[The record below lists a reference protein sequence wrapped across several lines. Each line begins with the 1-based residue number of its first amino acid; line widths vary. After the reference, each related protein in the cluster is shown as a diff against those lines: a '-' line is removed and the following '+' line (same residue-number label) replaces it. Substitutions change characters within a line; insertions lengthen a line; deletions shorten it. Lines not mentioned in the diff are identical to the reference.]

1 MFGFK
6 SKKDKRIEELE
17 RQLQATYMKS
27 PKVLTIE
34 RDIVVL
40 GANIAIEPGMPV
52 EYAKEMLARKMVEE
66 VKQFMTFDLEDETGN
81 SGHPLFS
88 ICDSV
93 GESRPVVLETTVHNE
108 LTTGRITAWRPL
120 PEPYKEDKKLS

>member
-27 PKVLTIE
+27 HKVLTID

-40 GANIAIEPGMPV
+40 GANIAIEPGMTA

-66 VKQFMTFDLEDETGN
+66 VKQFMTFDLEDDN
-81 SGHPLFS
+81 DRAVPYPILHSYLK
-88 ICDSV
+88 
-93 GESRPVVLETTVHNE
+93 VVAT
-108 LTTGRITAWRPL
+108 
-120 PEPYKEDKKLS
+120 K

>member
-1 MFGFK
+1 MFDFK

-40 GANIAIEPGMPV
+40 G
-52 EYAKEMLARKMVEE
+52 
-66 VKQFMTFDLEDETGN
+66 D
-81 SGHPLFS
+81 
-88 ICDSV
+88 
-93 GESRPVVLETTVHNE
+93 
-108 LTTGRITAWRPL
+108 
-120 PEPYKEDKKLS
+120 

>member
-52 EYAKEMLARKMVEE
+52 EYAKEKLARKMVED
-66 VKQFMTFDLEDETGN
+66 VKQFMTFDLEDN
-81 SGHPLFS
+81 N
-88 ICDSV
+88 DRSV
-93 GESRPVVLETTVHNE
+93 PYPILHSYLKVVAT
-108 LTTGRITAWRPL
+108 
-120 PEPYKEDKKLS
+120 K

>member
-17 RQLQATYMKS
+17 RQLQATYMES

-40 GANIAIEPGMPV
+40 GANIAIAVLGV
-52 EYAKEMLARKMVEE
+52 GGVGGYVVEMLARKMVEE
-66 VKQFMTFDLEDETGN
+66 VKQFMTFDLEDDTDRAVPYPILH
-81 SGHPLFS
+81 SYLK
-88 ICDSV
+88 
-93 GESRPVVLETTVHNE
+93 VLAT
-108 LTTGRITAWRPL
+108 
-120 PEPYKEDKKLS
+120 K

>member
-27 PKVLTIE
+27 PKVVAID

-40 GANIAIEPGMPV
+40 GANTAIEPGMPV

-66 VKQFMTFDLEDETGN
+66 VKQFMTFDLEDDNDRATPYPILH
-81 SGHPLFS
+81 SYLK
-88 ICDSV
+88 
-93 GESRPVVLETTVHNE
+93 VVAT
-108 LTTGRITAWRPL
+108 
-120 PEPYKEDKKLS
+120 K

>member
-6 SKKDKRIEELE
+6 SKKDKRIEGLE
-17 RQLQATYMKS
+17 RQLQATYMES

-52 EYAKEMLARKMVEE
+52 EYAKETLARKMVEE
-66 VKQFMTFDLEDETGN
+66 VKQFMTFDLEDDTDKAVPYPILH
-81 SGHPLFS
+81 SYLK
-88 ICDSV
+88 
-93 GESRPVVLETTVHNE
+93 VVAT
-108 LTTGRITAWRPL
+108 
-120 PEPYKEDKKLS
+120 K

>member
-27 PKVLTIE
+27 PKVVAID

-40 GANIAIEPGMPV
+40 GANIAIEPGMTV

-66 VKQFMTFDLEDETGN
+66 VKQFMTFDLEDDTDRAVPYPILH
-81 SGHPLFS
+81 SYLK
-88 ICDSV
+88 
-93 GESRPVVLETTVHNE
+93 VVAT
-108 LTTGRITAWRPL
+108 
-120 PEPYKEDKKLS
+120 K

>member
-27 PKVLTIE
+27 PKVVAID

-40 GANIAIEPGMPV
+40 GANIAIEPGMTV

-66 VKQFMTFDLEDETGN
+66 VKQFMTFDLEDDTDKAVPYPILH
-81 SGHPLFS
+81 SYLK
-88 ICDSV
+88 
-93 GESRPVVLETTVHNE
+93 VVAT
-108 LTTGRITAWRPL
+108 
-120 PEPYKEDKKLS
+120 K